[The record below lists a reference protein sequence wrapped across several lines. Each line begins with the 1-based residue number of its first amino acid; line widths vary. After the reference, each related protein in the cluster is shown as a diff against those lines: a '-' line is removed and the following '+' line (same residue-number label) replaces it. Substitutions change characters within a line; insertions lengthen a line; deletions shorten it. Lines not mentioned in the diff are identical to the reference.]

1 MMMMIGVW
9 REETRNWKGT
19 DYRLGIGYT
28 AFMIIFI
35 FTFAGSN
42 GDIVLDY
49 EFKIFL
55 LKMIL
60 EVGTIFLYI
69 TFLVH
74 SILHS

>member
-1 MMMMIGVW
+1 
-9 REETRNWKGT
+9 
-19 DYRLGIGYT
+19 
-28 AFMIIFI
+28 MIIFI

-49 EFKIFL
+49 EFKTFL